1 LHVGDDEVLLG
12 DALRYVARAVD
23 AGIDARVDIWQGMP
37 HGFASG
43 VGKLAA
49 ANQALAAIGAFL
61 ARRLD
66 ADARL
71 HR

>member
-1 LHVGDDEVLLG
+1 VGDDEVLLD

-23 AGIDARVDIWQGMP
+23 AGVDATVDVWQGMP
-37 HGFASG
+37 HGFVSS

-49 ANQALAAIGAFL
+49 ANQALTAIGAFL

-66 ADARL
+66 AGMR
-71 HR
+71 